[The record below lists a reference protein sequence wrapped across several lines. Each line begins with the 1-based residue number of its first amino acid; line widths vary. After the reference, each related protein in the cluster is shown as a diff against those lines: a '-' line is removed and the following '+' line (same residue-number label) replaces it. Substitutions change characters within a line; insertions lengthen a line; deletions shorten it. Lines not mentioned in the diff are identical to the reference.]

1 MPEHERP
8 GVTTLFAHVSLA
20 SWSWRRTLFRK
31 WVAGRPKK
39 TYDSQ
44 RILMNRSY
52 AVPVAFLNAGL
63 GIRQMSR
70 VINVTG
76 SDRDA
81 IINRLCAACCSPKA
95 VSG

>member
-1 MPEHERP
+1 
-8 GVTTLFAHVSLA
+8 
-20 SWSWRRTLFRK
+20 
-31 WVAGRPKK
+31 
-39 TYDSQ
+39 
-44 RILMNRSY
+44 MNRSY